1 MKTSWVCLNVRYPVP
16 ADHEDFTDLDFLYP
30 VPADHEGF
38 TDLDVL
44 CPVPADHEDFT
55 DYHGFRCSMS
65 CACRS

>member
-1 MKTSWVCLNVRYPVP
+1 MKTSQIITDLDVLCPVP
-16 ADHEDFTDLDFLYP
+16 ADHEDL
-30 VPADHEGF
+30 